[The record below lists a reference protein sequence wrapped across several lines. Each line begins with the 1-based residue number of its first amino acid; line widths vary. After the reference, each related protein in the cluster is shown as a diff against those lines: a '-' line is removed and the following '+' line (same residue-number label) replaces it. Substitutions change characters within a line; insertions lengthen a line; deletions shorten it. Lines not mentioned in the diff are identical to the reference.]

1 MYLLD
6 LISTKATNRP
16 LLSSHSSVIESQN
29 YSASKYCGG
38 GVIERIFLKIHSGR
52 VKNYLWERRIQLSD
66 SSKRKKKQNFFYLCK
81 IAATMKQIKTA
92 STTKDCK

>member
-38 GVIERIFLKIHSGR
+38 VIERIFLKIQSGR

-92 STTKDCK
+92 STTKDCR